1 VCARDS
7 VGVHADASFSDTIRF
22 EIPQRPDAAHLCQRL
37 RSCWLDSL
45 ECEDGPGWIV
55 SACLR
60 AEAGDLAT
68 LLREV
73 EAWVAERGL
82 HELWF
87 QLDGRSYLLR
97 SPHVPTATAA

>member
-1 VCARDS
+1 MPFDEP
-7 VGVHADASFSDTIRF
+7 FSDTIRF

-45 ECEDGPGWIV
+45 EREDDDGGGWIV

-60 AEAGDLAT
+60 SEAGDLAT
-68 LLREV
+68 LLRDV

-82 HELWF
+82 NELWF

-97 SPHVPTATAA
+97 SPDVDVPTSAAA

>member
-1 VCARDS
+1 MPVDEP
-7 VGVHADASFSDTIRF
+7 FSDTIRF

-45 ECEDGPGWIV
+45 EREDDDGGGWIV
-55 SACLR
+55 CACLR
-60 AEAGDLAT
+60 AEADDLAT

-82 HELWF
+82 DELWF